1 MLQVLDSSIMTMIG
15 SWTEWSTSVL
25 KKSLN
30 LSIYPRV
37 SMQDSRIVCWISPQ
51 STGSLLRETK

>member
-1 MLQVLDSSIMTMIG
+1 MTVIG

-37 SMQDSRIVCWISPQ
+37 SMRDSRIVCWTSPQ
-51 STGSLLRETK
+51 STGSLLREMK